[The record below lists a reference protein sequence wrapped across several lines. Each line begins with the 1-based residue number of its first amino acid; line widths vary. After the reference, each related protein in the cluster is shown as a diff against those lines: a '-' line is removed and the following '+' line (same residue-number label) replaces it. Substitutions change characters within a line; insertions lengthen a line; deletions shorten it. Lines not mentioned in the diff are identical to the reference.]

1 MPLATETQAVP
12 QEVKRWNWGAFVF
25 TWLWGIFNGT
35 FLSFLVFIPFG
46 NLVMP
51 FVLGAMGNEWA
62 WKNKTWDSIE
72 QFHAVQKRWAIAGA
86 IVSAVSIGAIVA
98 GAIFFLTAI
107 KNDTLF
113 VAGLRE
119 VQHNQR
125 AIDALGEPIHHGFGF
140 SGTFET
146 TGPTGKADLMMP
158 VEGSKNKGTIYLKA
172 EKQEGHWHTQ
182 VLRLQVDGQS
192 QSIDLEPPGYELK
205 I

>member
-1 MPLATETQAVP
+1 
-12 QEVKRWNWGAFVF
+12 
-25 TWLWGIFNGT
+25 
-35 FLSFLVFIPFG
+35 
-46 NLVMP
+46 MP

-158 VEGSKNKGTIYLKA
+158 VEGSKNKGTIYLKGREARRSLAHAGPPLAGRRTESINRPRTSRLRAQDLIGEPVGSA
-172 EKQEGHWHTQ
+172 ETRALDPM
-182 VLRLQVDGQS
+182 V
-192 QSIDLEPPGYELK
+192 EPPSRGERT
-205 I
+205 